1 LVSIPD
7 GGSSL
12 SGRYYLDLLV
22 GNACLQ
28 HLWQLKWAANENP
41 GLPVFVDIQHNHV
54 MRYFQEP
61 RGSIH
66 GDGTM
71 SINAETK
78 SKVVSE
84 FKRSENDTGSPE
96 VQVALL
102 TSRIQYLTGHFKTH
116 KHDHHSRRGLL
127 RMVNQ
132 RRSLLDYLK
141 KKEIQRYRD
150 LIERLGLRR

>member
-1 LVSIPD
+1 
-7 GGSSL
+7 
-12 SGRYYLDLLV
+12 
-22 GNACLQ
+22 
-28 HLWQLKWAANENP
+28 
-41 GLPVFVDIQHNHV
+41 
-54 MRYFQEP
+54 
-61 RGSIH
+61 
-66 GDGTM
+66 M
-71 SINAETK
+71 SINAESK

-102 TSRIQYLTGHFKTH
+102 TARIQYLTDHFKAH

-141 KKEIQRYRD
+141 NKDIQRYRD
-150 LIERLGLRR
+150 LIQRLGLRR

>member
-1 LVSIPD
+1 
-7 GGSSL
+7 
-12 SGRYYLDLLV
+12 
-22 GNACLQ
+22 
-28 HLWQLKWAANENP
+28 
-41 GLPVFVDIQHNHV
+41 
-54 MRYFQEP
+54 
-61 RGSIH
+61 
-66 GDGTM
+66 M
-71 SINAETK
+71 SITAESK
-78 SKVVSE
+78 GKVVNE

-102 TSRIQYLTGHFKTH
+102 TARIQHLTDHFKAH

-141 KKEIQRYRD
+141 KKDIQRYRD

>member
-1 LVSIPD
+1 
-7 GGSSL
+7 
-12 SGRYYLDLLV
+12 
-22 GNACLQ
+22 
-28 HLWQLKWAANENP
+28 
-41 GLPVFVDIQHNHV
+41 
-54 MRYFQEP
+54 
-61 RGSIH
+61 
-66 GDGTM
+66 M
-71 SINAETK
+71 SINAESK

-102 TSRIQYLTGHFKTH
+102 TARIQHLTDHFKAH

-141 KKEIQRYRD
+141 KNEIQRYRD